1 MARRVICWP
10 SRLSSDPSGS
20 SPRSITSMRE
30 VSQWPWLAAGTG
42 AEVYL
47 TLNSKNNPTYADP
60 RNQVVDANVRM
71 KQEEDWTILP
81 HYYCDLED
89 IRRLLSEFSIVKLR
103 QI

>member
-1 MARRVICWP
+1 
-10 SRLSSDPSGS
+10 
-20 SPRSITSMRE
+20 MRE